1 MVDDAHR
8 KSLWTRT
15 LKKRKKKKQEGE
27 NGQKK
32 MLQVRIVT
40 SWWWATVSLISCE
53 SISFGTQLK
62 ELKTHLFSS
71 FLPPPSCCQGR
82 DTIESASYRPLLTTL
97 SSELWDSCP
106 NLFWRGISQK
116 WLCVWVYKNINL
128 YMALKKKK
136 TIKEMNLMIVLCF
149 YQWKQKRR
157 SSCSEY
163 HSTLPVVGF
172 GIITLH
178 SNQSFAW
185 SFSSHVHL

>member
-1 MVDDAHR
+1 
-8 KSLWTRT
+8 
-15 LKKRKKKKQEGE
+15 
-27 NGQKK
+27 

-40 SWWWATVSLISCE
+40 SSWWATVSLISCE

-128 YMALKKKK
+128 YMVLKKEKNNK
-136 TIKEMNLMIVLCF
+136 RNESHDCSLLLSMKAKETEFLFWISLNT
-149 YQWKQKRR
+149 
-157 SSCSEY
+157 SCCWVRNY
-163 HSTLPVVGF
+163 YSTLES
-172 GIITLH
+172 IIRLKFFITCT
-178 SNQSFAW
+178 FVIE
-185 SFSSHVHL
+185 FTYYISSI